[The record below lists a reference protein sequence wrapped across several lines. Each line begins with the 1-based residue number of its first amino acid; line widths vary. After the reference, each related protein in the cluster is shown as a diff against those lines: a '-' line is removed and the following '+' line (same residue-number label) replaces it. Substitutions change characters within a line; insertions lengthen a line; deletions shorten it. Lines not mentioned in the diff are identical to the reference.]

1 VWEAHGQFPDTG
13 FSLWKARNTF
23 GQGHSTYDAYRHWQL
38 AYNWRFDAARRV
50 AFVGV
55 PGNEHR
61 DSSAVGESFQFKVGD
76 ATGDGGPDVLV
87 AFETGGS
94 GGCADWQ
101 LLSTHSGTVRRVLSR
116 STCDGGVS
124 IDHGLIQ
131 IKRAVHGTGC
141 SIHGCGDFHRVLL
154 RHTASSWVVVRRGIV
169 GKPYAH

>member
-1 VWEAHGQFPDTG
+1 LDRFAPDNARIVALQPVRAGGMTPPEVAIVWEPHGQFPDTG

-94 GGCADWQ
+94 GDAPTGSCCQRIVEPSVA
-101 LLSTHSGTVRRVLSR
+101 SFRARHATAGSR
-116 STCDGGVS
+116 STTD
-124 IDHGLIQ
+124 
-131 IKRAVHGTGC
+131 
-141 SIHGCGDFHRVLL
+141 
-154 RHTASSWVVVRRGIV
+154 
-169 GKPYAH
+169 